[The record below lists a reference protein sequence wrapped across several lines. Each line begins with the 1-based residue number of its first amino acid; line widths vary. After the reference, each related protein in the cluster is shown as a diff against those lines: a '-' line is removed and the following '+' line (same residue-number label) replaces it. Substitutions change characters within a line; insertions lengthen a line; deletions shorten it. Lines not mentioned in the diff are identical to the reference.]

1 MWVVVGDGGLFALFG
16 IEGFFDVFEDV
27 GHGGWL
33 DVLDAV
39 CRWGMLS
46 REVKVTSSIAF
57 MVCIKEKRICCKVN
71 GSAMAG
77 QKQQGDERTQMV
89 LEDMTS

>member
-1 MWVVVGDGGLFALFG
+1 
-16 IEGFFDVFEDV
+16 
-27 GHGGWL
+27 
-33 DVLDAV
+33 
-39 CRWGMLS
+39 MLS

-89 LEDMTS
+89 PEDMTS